1 MKKILAM
8 LLSAAM
14 VLSFAACGSSAP
26 AEEPAAEGD
35 QTTTEAPAE
44 ETKEETA
51 SSEDGKYELALIT
64 DVGTIDDKSFN
75 QGSWEGLKKYAE
87 ENNISHKYYKPAE
100 QTTDAYLSAI
110 ELAVAGG
117 AKLVVCPGYLFEPAV
132 FQAQDLHPDV
142 KFVLVDGYP
151 NDGAGNEKTA
161 ENTYAIKYSEQQVG
175 YLAGYAAVKDGYRNL
190 GFMGGIAVPA
200 VIRYGY
206 GYVQGADAAAK
217 ELGLNQGDVT
227 IKYKYLGGFNPAPEY
242 QTEAAAWYQ
251 SGTEVI
257 FASAGGAGNSV
268 MTAAESAAGKVIGVD
283 VDQSG
288 ESDTVISSAMKEL
301 GNSVYDAVAA
311 YYDGTFQGGQNVTL
325 GAAENCVGLPMA
337 TSKWQNF
344 TEEEYNALLEKLAND
359 TDGVASNLAT
369 DATAENVTDVPV
381 ELVSIEFVE

>member
-161 ENTYAIKYSEQQVG
+161 ESTYAIKYSEQQVG

-268 MTAAESAAGKVIGVD
+268 MTAAESAGGKVIGVD